1 MHVDAVF
8 WLTNYDKVVFAAAER
23 WADSAGLCC
32 NVSPHRCT
40 PVTSKGLCV
49 QRSCITPQLRTDPL
63 SRAWNLAQGK
73 KGIALTAD
81 QFQSLKHA
89 ADQLTK
95 ALQSSDVSCSLALGH
110 M

>member
-1 MHVDAVF
+1 MHVDAVC
-8 WLTNYDKVVFAAAER
+8 WLTNYDKCVLLLQKDGQTLPVCAAM
-23 WADSAGLCC
+23 SALTD
-32 NVSPHRCT
+32 VPLSL
-40 PVTSKGLCV
+40 SKGLCL

-95 ALQSSDVSCSLALGH
+95 ALQSSDVSCSLVLGD